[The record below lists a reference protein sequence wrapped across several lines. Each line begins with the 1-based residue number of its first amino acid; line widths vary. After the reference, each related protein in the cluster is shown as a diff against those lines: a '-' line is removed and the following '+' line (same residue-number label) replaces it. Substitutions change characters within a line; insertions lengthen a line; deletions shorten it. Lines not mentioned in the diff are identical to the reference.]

1 MSKVD
6 VNYLGSHIA
15 FEYSQAVPS
24 SVLNVIGNWIKCYI
38 LSCKPSKNVP
48 MHLGSIE
55 SAEALKSFK
64 EYSKHPLM
72 SEIKSDSK
80 PYEKVTHEAKNKAVF
95 LTGGKD
101 SVHCLL
107 RMIETYPLEE
117 IRAIYV
123 DRINKSEC
131 YYERKSIKKMCLKL
145 NIPLFIINSTY
156 SMKLNRTGHNIGMR
170 EQLILAA
177 SLPFLISES
186 IGHVYFGLTHI
197 VDRLPTDE
205 DSVLEWQRK
214 DFENLGVNIQINR
227 HVDYPNITE
236 QEIMKDMIERFP
248 DVLNMVTSCYTQINW
263 REQMHDRIKSNFSSL
278 NIYSG
283 CGYCLKCIRINLS
296 KILWEFPF
304 NDTSKRFF
312 NFNLEIIEK
321 KFKRDE
327 TIRIL
332 ISEISKKERDLTLS

>member
-15 FEYSQAVPS
+15 FEYQQAVPAP
-24 SVLNVIGNWIKCYI
+24 VLNVIGNWIKCYI

-48 MHLGSIE
+48 IHLSSSE

-64 EYSKHPLM
+64 EYSKHPIM
-72 SEIKSDSK
+72 SEIKSDSSH
-80 PYEKVTHEAKNKAVF
+80 YDKVSHEAKNKAVF

-107 RMIETYPLEE
+107 RMIETYPIEE

-131 YYERKSIKKMCLKL
+131 YYERKSIKKICLKL
-145 NIPLFIINSTY
+145 KIPLFIINSTY

-186 IGHVYFGLTHI
+186 IGDVYFGLTHI

-205 DSVLEWQRK
+205 DSVIEWQRK
-214 DFENLGVNIQINR
+214 DFENLGINIKIHR
-227 HVDYPNITE
+227 HIDYPNITE

-263 REQMHDRIKSNFSSL
+263 REQMHERIKNDFNSL
-278 NIYSG
+278 NLYSG
-283 CGYCLKCIRINLS
+283 CGYCIKCLRINLS
-296 KILWEFPF
+296 KILYEFALDE
-304 NDTSKRFF
+304 NTKRFF
-312 NFNLEIIEK
+312 RFNLEIIKK
-321 KFKRDE
+321 KFKNDE
-327 TIRIL
+327 TL
-332 ISEISKKERDLTLS
+332 KVLVDEITKKERV